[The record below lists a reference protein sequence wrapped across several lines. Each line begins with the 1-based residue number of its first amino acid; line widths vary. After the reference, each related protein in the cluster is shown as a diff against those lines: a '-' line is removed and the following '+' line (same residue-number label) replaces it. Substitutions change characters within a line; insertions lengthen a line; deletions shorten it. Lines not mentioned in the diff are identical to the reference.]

1 MQAHLNH
8 PVAPPSVRTE
18 KSPEPIQLRLV
29 VSDFHLGTGRYFA
42 DGSVNILEDFLYDDE
57 FADFLE
63 FYSTGKH
70 WDARVE
76 LVLNGDILN
85 LLQVDDFGVH
95 SHLITE
101 RATMRAV
108 ERIAA
113 GHPGFFGALR
123 RFCQAPGHSISYIV
137 GNHDAGMLWPG
148 PRRVFEHAVG
158 ARVTFFDHQYQFDG
172 VHIEHGHQ
180 LEDLCRMEMSCPF
193 ITKGL
198 PEPVLN
204 LPWGSIFV
212 SVWLT
217 RIKLERPH
225 VDKVK
230 PFSSFLRWML
240 LHDTAWAVMTI
251 LRMGK
256 FLWDTILFRPRYH
269 IVEGVRATW
278 GMIKQATVY
287 PSFDKM
293 AARVLAEN
301 PEAQVVIFGHTHVLR
316 HRRFDGGREYF
327 NEGSWNEVTNLEL
340 GEFGT
345 QTKLT
350 YAMVESGAPGV
361 RPRVRLKRWMGTWK
375 PEMDLLG

>member
-1 MQAHLNH
+1 MQAHLN
-8 PVAPPSVRTE
+8 RIG
-18 KSPEPIQLRLV
+18 KLPETSQLRLV

-57 FADFLE
+57 FADFLA
-63 FYSTGKH
+63 FYSTGKY
-70 WDARVE
+70 WNARVE

-95 SHLITE
+95 THLITE

-108 ERIAA
+108 ERIAD
-113 GHPGFFGALR
+113 GHPGFFDALR
-123 RFCQAPGHSISYIV
+123 KFCHAPEHSISYIV

-148 PRRVFEHAVG
+148 PRRIFERAVG
-158 ARVTFFDHQYQFDG
+158 TAVKFHDQAYRFDG

-212 SVWLT
+212 AVWLT

-240 LHDTAWAVMTI
+240 IHDTGWAMMTI
-251 LRMGK
+251 LRMAK
-256 FLWDTILFRPRYH
+256 FLWDTILWRPRYH

-278 GMIKQATVY
+278 GMIQQATVY

-293 AARVLAEN
+293 AARVLADN
-301 PEAQVVIFGHTHVLR
+301 PDAHVVIFGHTHVLR
-316 HRRFDGGREYF
+316 YRKFEGGREYF

-350 YAMVESGAPGV
+350 YAMVESSSAGA